1 MWCCVYPHPMSLE
14 LFRNGMRRIL
24 NSQGDLRVLC
34 ASVVNQPSS
43 QLNEMKLISM
53 RAPALGI
60 ALVVAAPAGLRA
72 QLTQQEALAT
82 AFPGAQ
88 IERRTA
94 FLSEAD
100 LQAVRAAAGPD
111 APVDQSVVTYYVAHR
126 EDQPVG
132 VAYFDSHRVRTLNE
146 VLMIVVQPD
155 DRIRS
160 IEVLRF
166 AEPPEYHARESWLRQ
181 FGGRSLGPD
190 LSLGSGVAMMT
201 GATLTSHAITRA
213 ARRVLAL
220 HRHIRPF
227 GP

>member
-1 MWCCVYPHPMSLE
+1 MSTWATC
-14 LFRNGMRRIL
+14 
-24 NSQGDLRVLC
+24 SSLR
-34 ASVVNQPSS
+34 
-43 QLNEMKLISM
+43 
-53 RAPALGI
+53 
-60 ALVVAAPAGLRA
+60 ALVLAAALVGTTPVALWA

-94 FLSEAD
+94 FLSEAE
-100 LQAVRAAAGPD
+100 LQEVRAAAGPD
-111 APVDQSVVTYYVAHR
+111 SPVDQAVVTYYVAR
-126 EDQPVG
+126 RDGQPVG

-166 AEPPEYHARESWLRQ
+166 AEPPEYHAREGWLRQ
-181 FGGRSLGPD
+181 FQGRSLDPG
-190 LSLGSGVAMMT
+190 LSLGSGIAMMT

-220 HRHIRPF
+220 HQHIRPLAK
-227 GP
+227 

>member
-1 MWCCVYPHPMSLE
+1 MS
-14 LFRNGMRRIL
+14 IWAIC
-24 NSQGDLRVLC
+24 SSLRGL
-34 ASVVNQPSS
+34 
-43 QLNEMKLISM
+43 
-53 RAPALGI
+53 ALGTVLLG
-60 ALVVAAPAGLRA
+60 AFSTQLRG
-72 QLTQQEALAT
+72 QITQQEALAT
-82 AFPGAQ
+82 AFPGAR

-100 LQAVRAAAGPD
+100 LQAVRAAAGAD
-111 APVDQSVVTYYVAHR
+111 APVDQSVVTYYVAQR
-126 EDQPVG
+126 DGQPVG

-166 AEPPEYHARESWLRQ
+166 AEPPEYHAREAWLRQ
-181 FGGRSLGPD
+181 FEGRSLDPD
-190 LSLGSGVAMMT
+190 LSLESGIAMMT

>member
-1 MWCCVYPHPMSLE
+1 MSTWATC
-14 LFRNGMRRIL
+14 F
-24 NSQGDLRVLC
+24 SLRAV
-34 ASVVNQPSS
+34 
-43 QLNEMKLISM
+43 
-53 RAPALGI
+53 ALGT
-60 ALVVAAPAGLRA
+60 ALLGAVPTASRA

-82 AFPGAQ
+82 AFPGAR

-100 LQAVRAAAGPD
+100 LQAVRAAAGRD

-126 EDQPVG
+126 DGKPVG
-132 VAYFDSHRVRTLNE
+132 VAYFDGHRVRSLNE

-166 AEPPEYHARESWLRQ
+166 AEPPEYRARESWLRQ
-181 FGGRSLGPD
+181 FEGRALDPE
-190 LSLGSGVAMMT
+190 LSLGSGIAMMT

-213 ARRVLAL
+213 ARRGLAL

-227 GP
+227 GS